1 MNLKSMKIG
10 CVLNKDSKGGEVS
23 SILKTASRTSRANS
37 LKVNK
42 HKNYFILVIVWM
54 IVVQSVNII
63 V

>member
-1 MNLKSMKIG
+1 MQERIAVEPEKHEDWLGN
-10 CVLNKDSKGGEVS
+10 EE
-23 SILKTASRTSRANS
+23 KTASRTSRANS